1 VDEIAA
7 EVNTR
12 GMGLR
17 RRSRAKHFVENDDG
31 LVIDLRERLAPY
43 ERVEESSPPVAE
55 GTHETVPHERPHRTR
70 PLRAK

>member
-1 VDEIAA
+1 MDEIAA

-17 RRSRAKHFVENDDG
+17 RRSRAKHFVENDED

-43 ERVEESSPPVAE
+43 ELADESSTRDGE
-55 GTHETVPHERPHRTR
+55 DTRETVPHERPHRTR
-70 PLRAK
+70 PLRAT